1 MKDRILEL
9 LNEKKYNSLFELLLE
24 CNAVDLALL
33 MGELEHEDMIKVFR
47 LLSKD
52 SAAEVFS
59 YMEPDDQVRLISL
72 FSDRE
77 LGKIIDEMYLDD
89 TVDLISEMPAFV
101 VKRILKTADPEQRR
115 LINEFLQYP
124 DDSAGSLMT
133 IEFVDL
139 KPHMSVEQAIE
150 KIRAEGVDK
159 ETIYTCYVLDDARRL
174 IGIVDIK
181 DLLISD
187 FDTPVGELME
197 TSVITAH
204 TLENKE
210 DVAKK
215 ISKYDLLALPVV
227 DRENR
232 LVGIVTIDD
241 AVEVI
246 EAETAEDFEKMAAIS
261 PTDDSYFKTG
271 VWRHSRSRI
280 VWLVLSLVPN
290 IFSGSIIAFYQNHNP
305 ALLSLT
311 AFIPM
316 LMGAGGNSGSQ
327 SSTMIIRGM
336 ATDEIA
342 LKDFFRAAWKEL
354 RISLLCAAVLAA
366 VNGVRIALQ
375 YDSTLTALIV
385 SLTMMTTVVI
395 ANFLG
400 CALPMAAKK
409 MKIDPAIMAGPMI
422 TTIMDI
428 ASVFIY
434 FNIALRL
441 LGGASQL

>member
-1 MKDRILEL
+1 MKDKILEL

-24 CNAVDLALL
+24 CNAVDLAFL
-33 MGELEHEDMIKVFR
+33 MGELENEDMIKIFR

-59 YMEPDDQVRLISL
+59 YMEPDDQERLISL

-77 LGKIIDEMYLDD
+77 LHKIIDEMYFDD
-89 TVDLISEMPAFV
+89 TVDLVSEMPAFV
-101 VKRILKTADPEQRR
+101 VKRILKTAAPEQRR

-139 KPHMSVEQAIE
+139 KSHMSVEQAIE
-150 KIRAEGVDK
+150 KIRAEGIDK
-159 ETIYTCYVLDDARRL
+159 ETIYTCYVLDDTRQL

-181 DLLISD
+181 DLLTAG
-187 FDTPVGELME
+187 FDTPVSELMQ

-210 DVAKK
+210 DVARR
-215 ISKYDLLALPVV
+215 INKYDLLALPVV

-232 LVGIVTIDD
+232 LVGIITIDD

-246 EAETAEDFEKMAAIS
+246 EEETAADFEKMAAIT
-261 PTDDSYFKTG
+261 PTDESYFRTG

-280 VWLVLSLVPN
+280 VWLVLSLLPN
-290 IFSGSIIAFYQNHNP
+290 IFSGSIIAFYQSHNP

-354 RISLLCAAVLAA
+354 RISLLCAAVLAV

-375 YDSTLTALIV
+375 YNSTLTALMV
-385 SLTMMTTVVI
+385 SLTMLITVI
-395 ANFLG
+395 TANLLG
-400 CALPMAAKK
+400 CMLPMGAKK
-409 MKIDPAIMAGPMI
+409 LKIDPAIMAGPMI
-422 TTIMDI
+422 TTVMDI
-428 ASVFIY
+428 ASIVIY
-434 FNIALRL
+434 FNIAIRL
-441 LGGASQL
+441 LGTASRL